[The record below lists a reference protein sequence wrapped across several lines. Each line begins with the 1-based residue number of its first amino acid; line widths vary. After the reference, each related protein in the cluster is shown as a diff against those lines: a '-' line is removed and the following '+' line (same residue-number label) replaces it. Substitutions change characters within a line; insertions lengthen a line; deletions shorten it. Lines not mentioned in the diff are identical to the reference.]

1 MSDVLE
7 FFTSRFFFV
16 SIFANLADA
25 FTAILA
31 SIHWIEIIKI
41 SFFNLFTIVLIT
53 LIFLANNVILN
64 YFQQRRIKKHK
75 MTIRNR
81 GNVPSI
87 FLFRTIDLPKQ
98 LTVRYR
104 IGESS
109 MIMVTHKPKP
119 EAEEEKPAAETVKAE
134 AGTGQPGERKNT
146 DDLSSQIPDL
156 NKPLDPKKA
165 AADTVEK
172 TVKTVGQAGKKF
184 GLIAGILGSI
194 ANLLP
199 WRSKA
204 LNEAQG
210 ALKGV
215 QQDANNVVGLINQ
228 KTGNINT
235 LANQVGSLAPD
246 SVKQKA
252 SGLKDEAVGT
262 IQQGSLFPDNDEA
275 ENQQRS
281 LGLYDFSYEE
291 ENWLKNIGRTD
302 ADNGSLVYAQS
313 RILNP
318 GDSMQISIE
327 LMNLTESNIPMT
339 YMYKIEVLQMPQTK
353 LPLAAPR
360 QYISGVAAF
369 PKTNRFT
376 RILPVGIM
384 IMLVIIA
391 LHLIAGVS
399 YLLF

>member
-1 MSDVLE
+1 MSDVVQ

-16 SIFANLADA
+16 SIFATLADA
-25 FTAILA
+25 ITGILR
-31 SIHWIEIIKI
+31 SIDWIAIIKI
-41 SFFNLFTIVLIT
+41 ALFNLFAIVLIT
-53 LIFLANNVILN
+53 SIFLMNNVIFN
-64 YFQQRRIKKHK
+64 YFQQRRIKKHR

-104 IGESS
+104 VGDSS
-109 MIMVTHKPKP
+109 MIMVTHKPKT
-119 EAEEEKPAAETVKAE
+119 EVKEEKPAAETVQPE
-134 AGTGQPGERKNT
+134 AGTGQPGERKNA

-156 NKPLDPKKA
+156 SKPLDPRKA

-184 GLIAGILGSI
+184 GLIAGIIGSI

-215 QQDANNVVGLINQ
+215 QQDANNVVGTINQ

-246 SVKQKA
+246 SVKQSA
-252 SGLKDEAVGT
+252 AGLKDEAVGS
-262 IQQGSLFPDNDEA
+262 IKQGSLFT
-275 ENQQRS
+275 ENEESGDQQRS
-281 LGLYDFSYEE
+281 YGLYDFSFDEE
-291 ENWLKNIGRTD
+291 DWLKNVGRTD

-339 YMYKIEVLQMPQTK
+339 YMYRIEVLQMPQTK

-369 PKTNRFT
+369 PKTNRMT

-391 LHLIAGVS
+391 LQLIAGVS